1 VAALESA
8 LNSLITLLSRLAGA
22 VDATLT
28 SFVLSV
34 SGLLERIGAP
44 HWFQTALPL
53 TVAVALILLAMRLPG
68 GFGRVYVVLL
78 LLDVIYHIVVPVL
91 QS

>member
-1 VAALESA
+1 
-8 LNSLITLLSRLAGA
+8 
-22 VDATLT
+22 
-28 SFVLSV
+28 
-34 SGLLERIGAP
+34 
-44 HWFQTALPL
+44 
-53 TVAVALILLAMRLPG
+53 MRLPG